1 MSMTPTTTLTERV
14 MAAKTSRRRARDDWS
29 PITILDDDLYSLIFS
44 FLGLK
49 YAPCV
54 GATCKAWFVLQWQRL
69 RRLRSLEFVRTLP
82 TELHSPM
89 FADGEYVCDT
99 RDHSIKHVC
108 AETGAVRQTLRQPA
122 WRRPRGVCVTPS
134 CLYVVAWSPE
144 VGATDFSRLGRA
156 GVHRLRRSDGTLLAS
171 AFSCGGE
178 PLRNPHGCTVV
189 EGAVVFVADTGRD
202 RVCVFDLEL
211 RPLFQLGGFAQPNSI
226 ASHPGSREIYV
237 CDTYNHRL
245 AVFRLHRRRPSS
257 PADVSLAR
265 TIGGEP
271 PDGGERHAEVAR
283 GGPSSVPAGHFYMP
297 RSVAVSAVRSTPR
310 RYTPQQRPRRHRP
323 PREKS
328 APCCTHRSPGEAT
341 VSWREDS
348 TPRERVGPDRGRGGV
363 EGTRAH
369 PAGRAASGAR
379 GQGVWPAQGRG
390 LRPRRAPHHIGGRG
404 ALHQPAASVS
414 TSTSATHRHHR
425 PHLRPHRHHR
435 CFARRPLRRAFPLSR
450 DRPSRLPSQGASRLH
465 LLSTRCATAPTAL
478 VLGDL
483 ARVVSGGKRAK
494 SLHALARFEVARHVE
509 RRRSEASSST
519 HQETLLRQYK
529 SDDSDDS
536 DGGDESDGGDDSDDG
551 DESASDSGSG
561 DESESDDAASDNE
574 FAALEPDD
582 GDGSDASDQSDAD
595 ERDYGDSS
603 EEAEESGSGC

>member
-297 RSVAVSAVRSTPR
+297 RSVAVSADRIVVVEASRVHVLTRQGEPLLVHEAKAYGLLR
-310 RYTPQQRPRRHRP
+310 GVV
-323 PREKS
+323 S
-328 APCCTHRSPGEAT
+328 APAAHRIILVDE
-341 VSWREDS
+341 
-348 TPRERVGPDRGRGGV
+348 
-363 EGTRAH
+363 
-369 PAGRAASGAR
+369 
-379 GQGVWPAQGRG
+379 
-390 LRPRRAPHHIGGRG
+390 
-404 ALHQPAASVS
+404 
-414 TSTSATHRHHR
+414 
-425 PHLRPHRHHR
+425 
-435 CFARRPLRRAFPLSR
+435 
-450 DRPSRLPSQGASRLH
+450 GASRLH